1 MMKGVIS
8 MLLQECERL
17 SPAISDAVLAQRTLE
32 GDQHAF
38 ELLVRRYQGPV
49 FSFIHHLLK
58 DYDLASDVSQQVFI
72 RLYTALP
79 TLRAGEPFKGW
90 LFQVARHCCI
100 DEIRRRRRQALP
112 FSYLEAE
119 DREGEQSPLDSIPD
133 TQPLL
138 DEELETRERQSL
150 LWGAIR
156 ELPPKFRAVVA
167 LRYMFQMKFS
177 EIGKRLGMP
186 EPTAK
191 TYFARAKVILRRNL
205 RAQMDVA

>member
-1 MMKGVIS
+1 
-8 MLLQECERL
+8 MLLQECEQL

-119 DREGEQSPLDSIPD
+119 SRESEQSPLDGIPD
-133 TQPLL
+133 TRPLL
-138 DEELETRERQSL
+138 DEQLETRERQSM
-150 LWGAIR
+150 LWSAIR

-205 RAQMDVA
+205 SAQMDVA

>member
-1 MMKGVIS
+1 
-8 MLLQECERL
+8 MLLQECEQL

-32 GDQHAF
+32 GDRHAF
-38 ELLVRRYQGPV
+38 DLLVRRYQGPV

-58 DYDLASDVSQQVFI
+58 DYDLASDVTQQVFI

-79 TLRAGEPFKGW
+79 TLRSGEPFKGW

-112 FSYLEAE
+112 FSYMEAE
-119 DREGEQSPLDSIPD
+119 SRESEQSSLESIPD

-138 DEELETRERQSL
+138 DEELEMRERQSM
-150 LWGAIR
+150 LWSAIR

-205 RAQMDVA
+205 SAQMDVA